1 VPACGQGGAG
11 DQSIVARQFINNF
24 ISLSHKEPNSACQR
38 NVLED
43 ASRVVAISSR
53 TMANHS
59 KERTQAEAQL
69 KKTQKAQRV
78 TEGSQAMSEYVAA
91 GHAVRAKTARLR
103 ELRLVLSEN
112 FIRRRFAS

>member
-1 VPACGQGGAG
+1 MPVP
-11 DQSIVARQFINNF
+11 
-24 ISLSHKEPNSACQR
+24 
-38 NVLED
+38 LED
-43 ASRVVAISSR
+43 GPPSRGSLFESRLECRIGAI
-53 TMANHS
+53 MANHS
-59 KERTQAEAQL
+59 KARTEAEAKL
-69 KKTQKAQRV
+69 KKTQKAQRA